1 MHKEVVQDRRKYRH
15 PVPNPAEIED
25 LKILRGKEVHGIPRG
40 HCNIEPLMG
49 RREISAGCVVYRGS
63 GEGAEVALIQ
73 PKDRQA
79 WALPKGLIE
88 KGETPERAAQ
98 REAREETG
106 LSGDIL
112 AKIDTIKYSYN
123 ARWEDPP
130 TRIFK
135 IVTFY
140 LLRFTEG
147 DPSQHDREVDRVE
160 WFPIEEAIRQAS
172 YTQERDILR
181 KAHFL
186 ILKEA
191 P

>member
-1 MHKEVVQDRRKYRH
+1 
-15 PVPNPAEIED
+15 
-25 LKILRGKEVHGIPRG
+25 
-40 HCNIEPLMG
+40 MG
-49 RREISAGCVVYRGS
+49 RREISAGCVVYRNTGDTP
-63 GEGAEVALIQ
+63 EVALIQ

-106 LSGDIL
+106 LSGDIV
-112 AKIDTIKYSYN
+112 AKIDTIQYSYN

-140 LLRFTEG
+140 LLRFTDG
-147 DPSQHDREVDRVE
+147 DLSPVE
-160 WFPIEEAIRQAS
+160 AVKS
-172 YTQERDILR
+172 YHATLEKLGIPAKRS
-181 KAHFL
+181 
-186 ILKEA
+186 LKDDLALTSAELSYA
-191 P
+191 R